1 MVNNVCGC
9 ACSWSKMNSRAPA
22 QKQTAQVTKN
32 HFDYDINA
40 ANIETLPKWR
50 ISNSQIFSIFEGL
63 EELHDEV
70 TVRLRHDVFL
80 RHDVLLLSRFD
91 DLCFLH
97 LLQRKRAWCVV
108 FNLHEFN
115 ATETA
120 DALKMGK
127 ETLVRWKSS
136 VRHNALEWKTFAL
149 QILQWHKHNANDCDE
164 LELT

>member
-1 MVNNVCGC
+1 MFMVQNEL
-9 ACSWSKMNSRAPA
+9 SRAS
-22 QKQTAQVTKN
+22 TKTN
-32 HFDYDINA
+32 GASHEKPLRLWHKCRKHWDTSKI
-40 ANIETLPKWR
+40 P
-50 ISNSQIFSIFEGL
+50 NSQIFSIFEGL

-136 VRHNALEWKTFAL
+136 VRHNALEWKHLHCKFFNGTNKRKRLWWA
-149 QILQWHKHNANDCDE
+149 WTH
-164 LELT
+164 LT